1 METTVDKA
9 DLVLHDGSVF
19 GHPESDSVAIAKGK
33 VVAHGRYRD
42 LKALVGPRTHLIPLA
57 GRAVTPGFIDSHLHF
72 MEGAS
77 VAAGLSVI
85 RCRTIEE
92 LLADL
97 RVGTGKSPAGNWL
110 RAFGCDETLLQD
122 RRGPTRA
129 ELDQAV
135 PKNPLRLR
143 HQTLHGSWLNSR
155 AIAQL
160 GMEQDDFRPPAG
172 AYIGR
177 DERGRLSGFVAGME
191 EWISDRL
198 PRVTRAELESRARFF
213 SRELASAGITAFTD
227 ATARNGL
234 DEISTLARLV
244 AGGSISQH
252 TSAMVGASNLEAV
265 PTIRQIAASAGIGL
279 LAAKFIDASRWEMF
293 HLTRAVAIAMTA
305 GIDCAFHA
313 TEVEE
318 LEAALRAV
326 EAARERVPR
335 RSLEQVVPRIE
346 HGGLIPP
353 DYPERIAAAGAWVVT
368 NPGFVF
374 YRGGKYAGEP
384 GLIPYLYRARS
395 LAAAGVDLA
404 GGTDAPVTP
413 ARPLAAIAA
422 AMARIS
428 IEGYEL
434 APSEMLSAAESFAL
448 FTSSAARLSRLNA
461 GEIEIGR
468 RGDLIVLP
476 ADPLRLAPAELLN
489 LPVDLTI
496 IGGRVVYE
504 RGRPLMSQSPT
515 ASLFSA

>member
-9 DLVLHDGSVF
+9 DLVLHDGTVF
-19 GHPESDSVAIAKGK
+19 GHPESDSVAIAKGQI
-33 VVAHGRYRD
+33 VAHGRYHEV
-42 LKALVGPRTHLIPLA
+42 KPLVGPRTHLIPLA
-57 GRAVTPGFIDSHLHF
+57 GRAVTPGFVDSHLHF

-97 RVGTGKSPAGNWL
+97 RVATGKSPPGNWL
-110 RAFGCDETLLQD
+110 RAFGCDEALIND

-135 PKNPLRLR
+135 AKNPLRLR

-160 GMEQDDFRPPAG
+160 GLERDDFRPPAG

-177 DERGRLSGFVAGME
+177 GADGRLTGFVAGME

-198 PRVTRAELESRARFF
+198 PRVTPAELESRARFF

-227 ATARNGL
+227 ATARNGVG
-234 DEISTLARLV
+234 EISTLARLV
-244 AGGSISQH
+244 TGGSICQR
-252 TSAMVGASNLEAV
+252 TSAMVGASHIGALAE
-265 PTIRQIAASAGIGL
+265 IRQIAASAGIGL
-279 LAAKFIDASRWEMF
+279 LAAKFIDAPRWEMF
-293 HLTRAVAIAMTA
+293 HLVRAVAVAMTA
-305 GIDCAFHA
+305 GMDCAFHA
-313 TEVEE
+313 TEIEE

-326 EAARERVPR
+326 ESARERVPR
-335 RSLEQVVPRIE
+335 RALESVVPRIE

-353 DYPERIAAAGAWVVT
+353 DYPERIAASGAWVVT
-368 NPGFVF
+368 NPGFVY

-384 GLIPYLYRARS
+384 GLIPFLYRARS
-395 LAAAGVDLA
+395 LAAAGVNLA

-413 ARPLAAIAA
+413 ARPLAAMAA
-422 AMARIS
+422 AMARTS
-428 IEGYEL
+428 VEGYEL
-434 APSEMLSAAESFAL
+434 APAEALRAAESFAL
-448 FTSSAARLSRLNA
+448 FTRSASRLSRLNA
-461 GEIEIGR
+461 GEIEAGSLA
-468 RGDLIVLP
+468 DLIVLP
-476 ADPLRLAPAELLN
+476 GDPLRLSPTELFN
-489 LPVDLTI
+489 LQVDLTI